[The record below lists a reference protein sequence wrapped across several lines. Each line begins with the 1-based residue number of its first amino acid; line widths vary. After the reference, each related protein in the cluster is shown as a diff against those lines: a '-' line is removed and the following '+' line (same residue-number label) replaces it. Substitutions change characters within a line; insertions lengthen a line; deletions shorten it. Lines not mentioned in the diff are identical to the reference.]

1 MSRMR
6 RRKLLNTAAEAL
18 AGLALPALLP
28 LRAWAQAAARI
39 PKIGLIG
46 DQGPAEPRIEAFRQ
60 GMRDLGYVH
69 GKNIL
74 IEERHAHGVT
84 AKFPELVAELLR
96 LKVELLVVGPPLAVQ
111 AAKAQAVNLPI
122 VFTTAADPVGS
133 GLVADLAHPGG
144 NLTGLSTMGVELSGK
159 QLELLKS
166 TVPRA
171 TRFTLL
177 CNPTSLSTR
186 LIVLSTR
193 EAARTLGLDLQVIE
207 TRRAGELTGAFAAM
221 TAGRSGA
228 VVIASDAMFGNELVQ
243 LATLAAVNRMPAI
256 YNRREFA
263 LAGGLLSYGPNF
275 SDIFRRAASYVDK
288 ILKGAKP
295 GDLPVEQPTR
305 FDMVINMKTA
315 KALGIVIPQTLLL
328 RATEVIE

>member
-1 MSRMR
+1 MKR
-6 RRKLLNTAAEAL
+6 REHLVKLTAMGAMVSPAMAPWTAL
-18 AGLALPALLP
+18 A
-28 LRAWAQAAARI
+28 QSAARL

-46 DQGPAEPRIEAFRQ
+46 DQGPTEPRIEAFRQ

-111 AAKAQAVNLPI
+111 AVKAQAANLPI

-166 TVPRA
+166 AVPQA
-171 TRFTLL
+171 THFTLL
-177 CNPTSLSTR
+177 CNPSSLSTKA
-186 LIVLSTR
+186 IVQSTR
-193 EAARTLGLDLQVIE
+193 EAARILRLDLQVIE

-221 TAGRSGA
+221 AAARSSA
-228 VVIASDAMFGNELVQ
+228 VVIVSDAMFGNELVQ
-243 LATLAAVNRMPAI
+243 LSTLAAVNRMPAI

-275 SDIFRRAASYVDK
+275 SDIFRRAAGYVDK